1 MQDPTVTNWRTTNL
15 AFVDLELSG
24 LNPHVHEI
32 LEIGLILVVRQPELG
47 VIEEWESKVKPEHI
61 ETADPDSLKV
71 NGYNGEEW
79 KDALSLD
86 EALNV
91 FLPKVGGAILVGQ
104 NVAWDWWFLKE
115 ALLQRN
121 MPTPFVR
128 QLLDIHSIA
137 YAKLKDSPLA
147 EFHLGQI
154 GEFLGILQAER
165 HRALA
170 DARRAFEV
178 YKKLLST

>member
-1 MQDPTVTNWRTTNL
+1 MQDPTATNWRTTNL
-15 AFVDLELSG
+15 AFVDLELTG

-32 LEIGLILVVRQPELG
+32 LEIGLIRVKQPKLD
-47 VIEEWESKVKPEHI
+47 VIEEWETKVKPEHI

-71 NGYNGEEW
+71 NGYTDEEW
-79 KDALSLD
+79 KDAPTLD
-86 EALNV
+86 EALKI
-91 FLPKVGGAILVGQ
+91 FLPKVEGAILVGQ

-115 ALLQRN
+115 ALLARN
-121 MPTPFVR
+121 IPTPFVR

-137 YAKLKDSPLA
+137 YAKLKNAPIE

-154 GEFLGILQAER
+154 ADYLGISQPER

-170 DARRAFEV
+170 DARRAYEV